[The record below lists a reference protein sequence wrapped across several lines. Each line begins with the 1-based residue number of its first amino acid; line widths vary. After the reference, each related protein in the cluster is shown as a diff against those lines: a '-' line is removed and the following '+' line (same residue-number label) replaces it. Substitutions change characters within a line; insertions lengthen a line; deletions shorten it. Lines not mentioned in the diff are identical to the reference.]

1 MSKSYWLLIYFNLKV
16 MSFKNVQYISRKFG
30 VVLICFK
37 DKYNSQK
44 KSYNQFFIICTI
56 ILTKLYSK
64 FQISSA
70 NQIEEGLD
78 NQVGIE
84 SPTFRRRDSD
94 SVFKRIQTFI
104 RMLVTWPCFLVKNS
118 YPYRVIHHYIRYAVL
133 GPKHPDPWVTPAI
146 LAKEDLVIILRGVC
160 PHKV

>member
-44 KSYNQFFIICTI
+44 KRYNQFFIICTI

-70 NQIEEGLD
+70 NQIEKGLD
-78 NQVGIE
+78 NQVRIE

-94 SVFKRIQTFI
+94 SILKEYK
-104 RMLVTWPCFLVKNS
+104 PS
-118 YPYRVIHHYIRYAVL
+118 Y
-133 GPKHPDPWVTPAI
+133 
-146 LAKEDLVIILRGVC
+146 VC
-160 PHKV
+160 W